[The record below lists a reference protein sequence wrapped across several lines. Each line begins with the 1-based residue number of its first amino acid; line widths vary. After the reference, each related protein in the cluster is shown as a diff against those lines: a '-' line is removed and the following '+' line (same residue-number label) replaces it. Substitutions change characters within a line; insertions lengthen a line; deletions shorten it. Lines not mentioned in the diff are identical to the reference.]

1 MGLHQLELGTSRGS
15 WSCHGMFCGSR
26 LEFNSGM
33 HGSPFYCET
42 GFIPISTVI
51 LVQEKSK
58 PIATSSQK
66 SDAPR
71 LPGGAFNRTHTCY
84 TDTDRKIIRYYNIFH
99 LNYPPACYCRPAAGK
114 ATFCFFTQ
122 PNAIACVATI
132 TLEIK
137 TITTFTI

>member
-1 MGLHQLELGTSRGS
+1 MSNALCQHICPRFTGNGFASASLALADDLV
-15 WSCHGMFCGSR
+15 MFCGSR

-42 GFIPISTVI
+42 GSIPISTVI
-51 LVQEKSK
+51 LVQEKSI

-84 TDTDRKIIRYYNIFH
+84 TVTDRKIIKYYNIFH

-114 ATFCFFTQ
+114 ASFHFFTQ
-122 PNAIACVATI
+122 PNAIVSQQ
-132 TLEIK
+132 
-137 TITTFTI
+137 

>member
-1 MGLHQLELGTSRGS
+1 MAKFWSCVAYICQTPCVSKFGTSRGY

-42 GFIPISTVI
+42 GSIPISTVI
-51 LVQEKSK
+51 LVQEKSI

-84 TDTDRKIIRYYNIFH
+84 TVTDRKIIKYYNIFH

-114 ATFCFFTQ
+114 ASFHFFTQ
-122 PNAIACVATI
+122 PNAIVSQQ
-132 TLEIK
+132 
-137 TITTFTI
+137 